1 MEMFDSMVA
10 VTNTAEQGEIHP
22 DKWDL
27 TNFNV
32 TKGTRGTDWEYYD
45 TEQTSWKSVG
55 IYNPYRE
62 PN

>member
-27 TNFNV
+27 TNINV
-32 TKGTRGTDWEYYD
+32 AKGVRLTDWEYY
-45 TEQTSWKSVG
+45 ESGEVSWEHNDVP
-55 IYNPYRE
+55 NPYRE